1 MGRKLQFHSYATQVS
16 LPGNKSFIIVPLPR
30 GIPVENPENLLN
42 FGRQISNNCS
52 IEYLLIYCH
61 IMLERDYIMRLIL
74 QFFEALE
81 KLKEE
86 REKGKEEAT
95 LQQDTGS
102 MYRCYFQQSER
113 FFYEQDV
120 PFIMHY
126 LGTAF
131 PPQELLQ
138 RIEIL
143 AELFYFDASLKKSD
157 AERNSLLK
165 KALELLQYLDTHSNT
180 FSLERRQKI
189 REISETIYQ

>member
-1 MGRKLQFHSYATQVS
+1 M
-16 LPGNKSFIIVPLPR
+16 
-30 GIPVENPENLLN
+30 ENPENLLN

-52 IEYLLIYCH
+52 IEYLLIFCQ

-86 REKGKEEAT
+86 REKGKEGAT
-95 LQQDTGS
+95 LQQDAGS

>member
-1 MGRKLQFHSYATQVS
+1 
-16 LPGNKSFIIVPLPR
+16 
-30 GIPVENPENLLN
+30 
-42 FGRQISNNCS
+42 
-52 IEYLLIYCH
+52 
-61 IMLERDYIMRLIL
+61 
-74 QFFEALE
+74 
-81 KLKEE
+81 
-86 REKGKEEAT
+86 
-95 LQQDTGS
+95 
-102 MYRCYFQQSER
+102 
-113 FFYEQDV
+113 
-120 PFIMHY
+120 MHY

>member
-1 MGRKLQFHSYATQVS
+1 
-16 LPGNKSFIIVPLPR
+16 
-30 GIPVENPENLLN
+30 
-42 FGRQISNNCS
+42 
-52 IEYLLIYCH
+52 
-61 IMLERDYIMRLIL
+61 MLERDYIMRLIL

-113 FFYEQDV
+113 FFYDQDV

-165 KALELLQYLDTHSNT
+165 KRLNFYSIWIPTAILFHWKDGRKSGKSARRYTNRRISVENRVKIHV
-180 FSLERRQKI
+180 FSYKM
-189 REISETIYQ
+189 YD